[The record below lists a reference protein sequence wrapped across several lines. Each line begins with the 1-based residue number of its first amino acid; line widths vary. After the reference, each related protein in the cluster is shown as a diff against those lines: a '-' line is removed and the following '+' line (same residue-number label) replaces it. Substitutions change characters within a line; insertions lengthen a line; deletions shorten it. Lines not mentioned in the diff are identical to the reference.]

1 MHGFRRGGK
10 VTLMEYQQL
19 YWNRVAAQKMF
30 THPLDQGWLD
40 TAIPKPARILDY
52 GCGYGRILAELDS
65 KGYTNTVGMDTSAA
79 MVERGRRA
87 FPKLDIRVIQ
97 GLPVEE
103 ADASFDA
110 ILLLAVLTCLPHNE
124 EQDVVMRE
132 VRRLLRPGGMLYLS
146 DMPLQADSRN
156 RIRYARDA
164 PRFGTYG
171 VFETDDG
178 AVVRHHDKQRLGALL
193 AGFETVATATIA
205 ISTMNGHPAA
215 GVQMLAR
222 VGRPGNPT
230 HPD

>member
-1 MHGFRRGGK
+1 
-10 VTLMEYQQL
+10 MENQQL
-19 YWNRVAAQKMF
+19 YWDRVAAQKTF

-40 TAIPKPARILDY
+40 TFIPKTARILDY
-52 GCGYGRILAELDS
+52 GCGYGRILAELAS

-87 FPKLDIRVIQ
+87 FPKLDIRIIQ
-97 GLPVEE
+97 GVPIEE

-110 ILLLAVLTCLPHNE
+110 VLLLAVLTCIPSNE
-124 EQDVVMRE
+124 GQEAVVRE
-132 VRRLLRPGGMLYLS
+132 ARRLLQPGGTLYLS

-156 RIRYARDA
+156 RVRYARDA

-193 AGFETVATATIA
+193 AGFETVATASIA

-215 GVQMLAR
+215 GVQTLAR
-222 VGRPGNPT
+222 VGRPGIPT
-230 HPD
+230 HPG